1 LKQQSRYKAAL
12 LGEAAGGD
20 QAIIVLPDDPR
31 RVIVQKLA
39 LVVEGRP
46 DEELDLTTGIEEI
59 KKTVI
64 LQTLT
69 TKPGHS
75 QM

>member
-1 LKQQSRYKAAL
+1 M

-20 QAIIVLPDDPR
+20 QSIVVFAEDPR

-46 DEELDLTTGIEEI
+46 DEELDLTTGVDEI
-59 KKTVI
+59 KKTVRALISSVAI
-64 LQTLT
+64 L
-69 TKPGHS
+69 
-75 QM
+75 

>member
-1 LKQQSRYKAAL
+1 
-12 LGEAAGGD
+12 
-20 QAIIVLPDDPR
+20 
-31 RVIVQKLA
+31 VIVQKLA

-64 LQTLT
+64 VKTFAEPQLRY
-69 TKPGHS
+69 
-75 QM
+75 